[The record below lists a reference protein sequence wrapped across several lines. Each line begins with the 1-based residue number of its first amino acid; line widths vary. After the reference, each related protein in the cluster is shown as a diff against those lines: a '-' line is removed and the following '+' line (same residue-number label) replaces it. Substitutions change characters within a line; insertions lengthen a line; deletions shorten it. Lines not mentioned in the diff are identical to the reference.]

1 MAGEFKG
8 DFTRDTF
15 YAHRHYWSVFQQ
27 QGRVSL
33 DADGNEQASILLNLL
48 RGVSKEVIAD
58 GDAGPNKQF
67 NLVQITPPAGSTDR
81 DFGIM
86 PGHVFVDGIQAILNG
101 WKNPFSIPS
110 TAAANAGQ
118 VAVSQWLVD
127 GIPYQ
132 KGQYVIGVL
141 VDPNNPADTPFTS
154 TVPSSIDSLDPNS
167 RTLTLKPALTA
178 PAGPQSGYRLIRLPS
193 FLHQPDYVPTDDEI
207 KALNALSPNK
217 NASLVYLDVWE
228 RHVSFVQNP
237 WIREVALGGPDTC
250 VRSQL
255 LAQVKIAFDLKSQD
269 LRTFNADSLPVV
281 KSALEDQY
289 QPYNRGWLRARLK
302 PVDSNN
308 PDPCMCHPDARY
320 RGAENQLYRVEIHLP
335 GKARSSS
342 TTTVEVAS
350 PASGGSSSS
359 TPTFKWSRNN
369 GCDVYPVISV
379 KAAEVMLDSVGRD
392 VRSTLKSGDWV
403 ELLDDILILQ
413 GKPGQLLQV
422 SEVSAQDRR
431 VTLGSASTHDFVAKD
446 PNHAHAFLR
455 RWDQKD
461 PATGGASSGLPITE
475 AATPQT
481 DPWID
486 LEDGIQIQFITALSP
501 NLPNSPSGGN
511 LVAPVNVY
519 RTGDYWLIP
528 ARTAL
533 QGSIEW
539 PATTDNPPVP
549 IALPPHGIDHHYLPL
564 GVVTLA
570 NATSNQLGV
579 TSPFI
584 SQIAPIT

>member
-15 YAHRHYWSVFQQ
+15 YAHRHYCSVFQQ

-33 DADGNEQASILLNLL
+33 DADGNEQATILLDLL
-48 RGVSKEVIAD
+48 RSVSKDVIAD
-58 GDAGPNKQF
+58 GDVGPNKQF

-86 PGHVFVDGIQAILNG
+86 PGRVFVDGIQAILNG
-101 WKNPFSIPS
+101 TKNPFSIPS
-110 TAAANAGQ
+110 TAGNKVQ
-118 VAVSQWLVD
+118 VSRWLVD
-127 GIPYQ
+127 GVPYQ
-132 KGQYVIGVL
+132 QGQWVL
-141 VDPNNPADTPFTS
+141 PVSVDPANPTDVPFASTPTQINSADA
-154 TVPSSIDSLDPNS
+154 NS
-167 RTLTLKPALTA
+167 RTITLNSAPTPPASSI
-178 PAGPQSGYRLIRLPS
+178 QNGYRLIRIPT
-193 FLHQPDYVPTDDEI
+193 FLHQPDYVPTDDEL
-207 KALNALSPNK
+207 KALKNLSSDGK
-217 NASLVYLDVWE
+217 LLVYLDVWE

-237 WIREVALGGPDTC
+237 WIRELALGGPDTC

-255 LAQVKIAFDLKSQD
+255 LAQIKIAADLD
-269 LRTFNADSLPVV
+269 MLPLIRGSGGTTSIPVF

-302 PVDSNN
+302 PVDTSN

-320 RGAENQLYRVEIHLP
+320 RGAENQLYRVEIHFP
-335 GKARSSS
+335 GQAPSS
-342 TTTVEVAS
+342 TTATTVDVA
-350 PASGGSSSS
+350 PAAAAGGSSS

-369 GCDVYPVISV
+369 GSDVYPVISV
-379 KAAEVMLDSVGRD
+379 TGAEVLLDSVGRD

-403 ELLDDILILQ
+403 ELLDDVIILQ

-431 VTLGSASTHDFVAKD
+431 VTLVAASPVQFAAKD
-446 PNHAHAFLR
+446 PNHPHPLLR

-461 PATGGASSGLPITE
+461 PATGGTSSGLPMTE

-486 LEDGIQIQFITALSP
+486 LEDGIQIQLIPALSP
-501 NLPNSPSGGN
+501 NLPDNPGSDN
-511 LVAPVNVY
+511 FTVPVNKY

-533 QGSIEW
+533 QGRIEW
-539 PATTDNPPVP
+539 PATADNPPVP
-549 IALPPHGIDHHYLPL
+549 IALSPHGIDHHYLPIGAI
-564 GVVTLA
+564 GVSG
-570 NATSNQLGV
+570 N
-579 TSPFI
+579 
-584 SQIAPIT
+584 QIAFGNSPLKEIVPIT

>member
-15 YAHRHYWSVFQQ
+15 HAYRHYSSVFQQ

-48 RGVSKEVIAD
+48 RGVSKNIIAD
-58 GDAGPNKQF
+58 GDAPANKQF
-67 NLVQITPPAGSTDR
+67 TLISLTLPAGTSNDR
-81 DFGIM
+81 DFGII
-86 PGHVFVDGIQAILNG
+86 PGHVFVDGILCVLNG
-101 WKNPFSIPS
+101 SKIPFALSS
-110 TAAANAGQ
+110 TGAGKIQ
-118 VAVSQWLVD
+118 VSQWLVD

-132 KGQYVIGVL
+132 KDTYVMAVG
-141 VDPNNPADTPFTS
+141 VDPSKPADTTISASAVISAAEPA
-154 TVPSSIDSLDPNS
+154 S
-167 RTLTLKPALTA
+167 RTLTINPPLA
-178 PAGPQSGYRLIRLPS
+178 PAATVPQNGYRLIRLPS
-193 FLHQPDYVPTDDEI
+193 FLHQPDYIPTSDEI
-207 KALNALSPNK
+207 KALKDLIQNK
-217 NASLVYLDVWE
+217 NALLVYLDAWE
-228 RHVSFVQNP
+228 RHVSYIQNP

-255 LAQVKIAFDLKSQD
+255 LAQIKIAWDLQTQVDLTKSTKND
-269 LRTFNADSLPVV
+269 LPVL
-281 KSALEDQY
+281 KSALEDHY
-289 QPYNRGWLRARLK
+289 QPYNRGWLRARLR
-302 PVDSNN
+302 PVDSGSL
-308 PDPCMCHPDARY
+308 DPCMCHPDARY
-320 RGAENQLYRVEIHLP
+320 RGAENQLYRVEIHQP
-335 GKARSSS
+335 GQVTSS
-342 TTTVEVAS
+342 TAAVDAAGAVVAA
-350 PASGGSSSS
+350 PGASSRSG
-359 TPTFKWSRNN
+359 PTFKWSRNN

-379 KAAEVMLDSVGRD
+379 TKAEVLLDSVGRD

-403 ELLDDILILQ
+403 ELIDDILILQ
-413 GKPGQLLQV
+413 GKPGQLLQI

-431 VTLGSASTHDFVAKD
+431 VTLVADSLFDVSPKD
-446 PNHAHAFLR
+446 PNHSHAFFR

-461 PATGGASSGLPITE
+461 STTGGSSSGLPITE
-475 AATPQT
+475 GTAPQS

-486 LEDGIQIQFITALSP
+486 LEDGIQIQFIAALSP
-501 NLPNSPSGGN
+501 FVPDQPGSNDFQ
-511 LVAPVNVY
+511 APIDFY

-539 PATTDNPPVP
+539 PATSDNPPVP

-584 SQIAPIT
+584 SQIAQIT

>member
-15 YAHRHYWSVFQQ
+15 YAHRHYCSVSQQ

-33 DADGNEQASILLNLL
+33 DADGNEQASILLNML
-48 RGVSKEVIAD
+48 RSVSKDVIAD

-101 WKNPFSIPS
+101 TKNPFSIPS
-110 TAAANAGQ
+110 TVGK
-118 VAVSQWLVD
+118 VRVSQWLVD
-127 GIPYQ
+127 GLPYQ
-132 KGQYVIGVL
+132 QGQWVL
-141 VDPNNPADTPFTS
+141 PVSVDPSNPPDVPFASTPTQINS
-154 TVPSSIDSLDPNS
+154 VDPNS
-167 RTLTLKPALTA
+167 RTITLNSAPTPPANSIQN
-178 PAGPQSGYRLIRLPS
+178 GFRLIRIPT
-193 FLHQPDYVPTDDEI
+193 FLHQPDYVPTDDGL
-207 KALNALSPNK
+207 KALKNLSTDGK
-217 NASLVYLDVWE
+217 LLVYLDVWE

-237 WIREVALGGPDTC
+237 WIREVALGGPGTC

-255 LAQVKIAFDLKSQD
+255 LAQIKIAFDLDVVPLIRES
-269 LRTFNADSLPVV
+269 TATTSIPVI

-289 QPYNRGWLRARLK
+289 QSYNRGWLRARLK
-302 PVDSNN
+302 PVDSSN

-335 GKARSSS
+335 GQAPPSS
-342 TTTVEVAS
+342 TTTTVDFAALAAV
-350 PASGGSSSS
+350 GSS

-379 KAAEVMLDSVGRD
+379 TGAEVLLDSVGRD

-431 VTLGSASTHDFVAKD
+431 ITLVAASSYNVQPKD
-446 PNHAHAFLR
+446 PSHPHAFLR

-461 PATGGASSGLPITE
+461 PATGGTSSGLPITE

-481 DPWID
+481 DLWID
-486 LEDGIQIQFITALSP
+486 LEDGIQIQFISALSP
-501 NLPNSPSGGN
+501 NLPDNPRSDN
-511 LVAPVNVY
+511 FVAPVNKY

-539 PATTDNPPVP
+539 PATADNPPVP

-564 GVVTLA
+564 GVVTLTA
-570 NATSNQLGV
+570 ANQLGV

-584 SQIAPIT
+584 TEITPIT